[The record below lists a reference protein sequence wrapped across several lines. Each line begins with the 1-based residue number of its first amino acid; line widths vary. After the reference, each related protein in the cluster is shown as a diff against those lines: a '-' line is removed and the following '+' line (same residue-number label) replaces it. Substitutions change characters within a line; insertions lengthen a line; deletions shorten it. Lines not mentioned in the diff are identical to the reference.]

1 MRACFLD
8 RDGTIN
14 IDHDFV
20 HKPEEWN
27 WIPGVPKALQL
38 LQEQGYKLIV
48 ITNQS
53 GVARGRFS
61 LQQVD
66 ELHEYAEEL
75 LKEWG
80 VEIDAWYIA
89 PWHPEFHEGKDPE
102 LLDERKPGTALF
114 EKAASEFDI
123 DLDQSIMVGDKA
135 TDLIPAIKLGIKP
148 FLVESRFT
156 DDKLKSWADENKV
169 PFYRDLPQIVAL
181 SSIIST
187 SEDTKQHS
195 F

>member
-8 RDGTIN
+8 RDGTLN

-20 HKPEEWN
+20 YKPEEWD

-38 LQEQGYKLIV
+38 LQREGYKLIV
-48 ITNQS
+48 VTNQS

-61 LQQVD
+61 LQQVN
-66 ELHEYAEEL
+66 ELHRYAGEL

-89 PWHPEFHEGKDPE
+89 PWHPDFHENKDPK
-102 LLDERKPGTALF
+102 LLSERKPGTALF
-114 EKAASEFDI
+114 ERAVKEFGI
-123 DLDQSIMVGDKA
+123 DLSRSLMVGDKA
-135 TDLIPAIKLGIKP
+135 SDVIPAIELGIKP

-156 DDKLKSWADENKV
+156 DDNLKSWASENEV
-169 PFYRDLPQIVAL
+169 PLYRDLPQIVADTNL
-181 SSIIST
+181 IT
-187 SEDTKQHS
+187 NPEDLKQHS

>member
-8 RDGTIN
+8 RDGTLN
-14 IDHDFV
+14 IDHNFV
-20 HKPEEWN
+20 HKPEEWD

-38 LQEQGYKLIV
+38 LQREGFKLIV
-48 ITNQS
+48 VTNQS

-61 LQQVD
+61 LQQVN
-66 ELHEYAEEL
+66 ELHLYAAEL

-80 VEIDAWYIA
+80 VEIHAWYIA
-89 PWHPEFHEGKDPE
+89 PWHPDFHEDRDPK

-114 EKAASEFDI
+114 ERAAKELGI
-123 DLDQSIMVGDKA
+123 DLGKSIMVGDKA
-135 TDLIPAIKLGIKP
+135 SDIIPAIELGIKP

-156 DDKLKSWADENKV
+156 NNELKNWASEHGV
-169 PFYRDLPQIVAL
+169 PLFRDLPQIVA
-181 SSIIST
+181 
-187 SEDTKQHS
+187 DTDLITHPKDFKQHS

>member
-20 HKPEEWN
+20 HKPEEWD

-38 LQEQGYKLIV
+38 LQQEGYKLII

-66 ELHEYAEEL
+66 ELHEYAEDL

-89 PWHPEFHEGKDPE
+89 PWHPQFHEGKDPE

-114 EKAASEFDI
+114 EKAAREFDI

-156 DDKLKSWADENKV
+156 DAKLKSWADENEV

-187 SEDTKQHS
+187 SEDTNQHS

>member
-156 DDKLKSWADENKV
+156 DDKLKSWADENEV